1 MVAENKI
8 MPAARKIMGI
18 TDRRS
23 FFGGG
28 YRSNVPNR
36 KKDRRKAPYDRRKGV
51 RDGVIVTLSFNK
63 DRRKSPDRR
72 FQESGRAILTNDSR
86 KSVYDIIA

>member
-8 MPAARKIMGI
+8 IPVAKKIMGI

-23 FFGGG
+23 SFDGG
-28 YRSNVPNR
+28 YRSNVPGR
-36 KKDRRKAPYDRRKGV
+36 KKDRRKASYDRRKSV
-51 RDGVIVTLSFNK
+51 RDGVIVTLSFKK

-72 FQESGRAILTNDSR
+72 FQASGRPVPTNDSR
-86 KSVYDIIA
+86 GSIYDIIA

>member
-8 MPAARKIMGI
+8 IPVAKKIMGI

-23 FFGGG
+23 LFGGG
-28 YRSNVPNR
+28 YRSNVSGR
-36 KKDRRKAPYDRRKGV
+36 KKDRRKASYDRRKSV
-51 RDGVIVTLSFNK
+51 RDGVIVRLSFKK

-72 FQESGRAILTNDSR
+72 FEVSGRPVSTNDSR
-86 KSVYDIIA
+86 EYVYDIIA